1 MGIGEQKYSL
11 HILLGGKIT
20 EIREV
25 QSLEDGDY
33 LEIIIRDSSH
43 CNINDFILRLRDVE
57 SGIPDYEIE
66 AVDRKV

>member
-33 LEIIIRDSSH
+33 LEIIIRDSSY